1 MLVRYLVSNYLR
13 SAAGQAVR
21 DKVETAVSEK
31 AQDLQQLTDDREI
44 PNCEIAL
51 VFASH
56 VEATGV
62 LDQLEKIVS
71 VQCAGFVEHTG
82 NWNGLD
88 VVVIEAGDSWQS

>member
-21 DKVETAVSEK
+21 DKMESAVSE
-31 AQDLQQLTDDREI
+31 QTQNLQEMTDDREI
-44 PNCEIAL
+44 PNCEIAI

-56 VEATGV
+56 IEATGV

-71 VQCAGFVEHTG
+71 VQCAGFVEHAG
-82 NWNGLD
+82 KWN
-88 VVVIEAGDSWQS
+88 